1 MDEIVCRLLGILL
14 CGEQQE
20 KRYILDNVKP
30 EYFEYEALGEIL
42 NVAKKLDCAKDPIDM
57 LSVYETLI
65 RDKDSEALGRRI
77 RAFCTYFM
85 AISRSETKLCDD
97 EVRSGIAG
105 LLAKICN
112 EMTYSTPV
120 ELVTKAFIGDYV
132 GRARKEILT
141 EYSRKLR
148 DCPSTEISDELA
160 VKLKTLESLLQDDQW
175 KNYVL
180 DIASLIHEPDEVPLI
195 FRKGQGY
202 FYRGNVYLI
211 SGFAGAMKS
220 FLALTIAASASNKG
234 INADM
239 TLSFCSTAGSL
250 RVIVFDTELARNT
263 IKKRMKSFMK
273 MVPEID
279 LKLFQYISLLAV
291 QGGIDA
297 KLKVFDD
304 ACRQFKPDLI
314 VIDSAR
320 DLCRDFNDN
329 READGLVSHFKQ
341 IATDL
346 NAVLITTSH
355 KSLVNGNAKG
365 HFGMRLNEAAGLE
378 LSLKKDEDAM
388 EKFVRVE
395 FPKKREDEYEPF
407 CFRLDSEI
415 GMLVEY
421 APTVDHTEERRQY
434 RVAKDAVSKL
444 LHPGQKI
451 RHKELVRK
459 LVGNVFTFGGKNI
472 SERTARNY
480 ISALSGTFLICNE
493 DGTYSL
499 ANPNLEIEYGK
510 ERDDGN

>member
-1 MDEIVCRLLGILL
+1 MNEIVYELLAILL
-14 CGEQQE
+14 CGEHQE

-30 EYFEYEALGEIL
+30 EYFEYEALSEFF
-42 NVAKKLDCAKDPIDM
+42 NVVKQLDGSHTPIDM
-57 LSVYETLI
+57 VSVREALI
-65 RDKDSEALGRRI
+65 KDKDPEVQGRRI
-77 RAFCTYFM
+77 RAFCSFLM
-85 AISRSETKLCDD
+85 AISGAERKLCDE
-97 EVRSGIAG
+97 EVRSQISVFIAT
-105 LLAKICN
+105 ICGK
-112 EMTYSTPV
+112 MTYSTPV
-120 ELVTKAFIGDYV
+120 EYVTKTFIGDYV

-160 VKLKTLESLLQDDQW
+160 VRLKTLEALLQDDQW

-180 DIASLIHEPDEVPLI
+180 DIAMLIHEPDEVPLI

-211 SGFAGAMKS
+211 SGFAGVMKS

-234 INADM
+234 IMADK
-239 TLSFCSTAGSL
+239 TLSFCSTAGPL

-279 LKLFQYISLLAV
+279 LKLFRYISLLSV

-329 READGLVSHFKQ
+329 READRLVAHFKQ

-346 NAVLITTSH
+346 NAVVITTSH
-355 KSLVNGNAKG
+355 KSLGNGNAKG

-378 LSLKKDEDAM
+378 LSLKKDKEG
-388 EKFVRVE
+388 EESFVNVE
-395 FPKKREDEYEPF
+395 LPKQREDQYEPF
-407 CFRLDSEI
+407 SFRLDPDV

-421 APTVDHTEERRQY
+421 TPTVDHKEEKRQFKMARETVMKILRPGETIRY
-434 RVAKDAVSKL
+434 NDLVYKLSNNVA
-444 LHPGQKI
+444 QI
-451 RHKELVRK
+451 
-459 LVGNVFTFGGKNI
+459 GGKNV
-472 SERTARNY
+472 SERTAKNY
-480 ISALSGTFLICNE
+480 VKVLTGTVLTISE
-493 DGTYSL
+493 DGAYRL
-499 ANPNLEIEYGK
+499 VDPNLEILYEG
-510 ERDDGN
+510 G

>member
-1 MDEIVCRLLGILL
+1 MDGMVYKLLAILL
-14 CGEQQE
+14 CGEQKE
-20 KRYILDNVKP
+20 KRYILDTVKP
-30 EYFEYEALGEIL
+30 EYFEYEALAEIF
-42 NVAKKLDCAKDPIDM
+42 NAAKTLDCSKVPVDMVSVHESLITDKDP
-57 LSVYETLI
+57 
-65 RDKDSEALGRRI
+65 EALGRRI

-97 EVRSGIAG
+97 EVRSGIAV
-105 LLAKICN
+105 LLVKICN

-120 ELVTKAFIGDYV
+120 EYVTKAFIGDYV

-160 VKLKTLESLLQDDQW
+160 VKMKTLEALLQDDQW

-180 DIASLIHEPDEVPLI
+180 DIATLIHEPDEVPLI

-211 SGFAGAMKS
+211 SGFAGVMKS

-234 INADM
+234 IMADK

-250 RVIVFDTELARNT
+250 RVIVFDTELAHNT

-279 LKLFQYISLLAV
+279 LKLFQYISLLAL

-329 READGLVSHFKQ
+329 READGLVNHFKQ

-378 LSLKKDEDAM
+378 LSLKKDEDAS

-407 CFRLDSEI
+407 CFRLDPEI

-434 RVAKDAVSKL
+434 RVAKDAVSKQL
-444 LHPGQKI
+444 RPGQKI
-451 RHKELVRK
+451 RHKELVRR
-459 LVGNVFTFGGKNI
+459 LVSSVFTTGGKNI

-499 ANPNLEIEYGK
+499 ADPNLEIEYGRDK
-510 ERDDGN
+510 ED